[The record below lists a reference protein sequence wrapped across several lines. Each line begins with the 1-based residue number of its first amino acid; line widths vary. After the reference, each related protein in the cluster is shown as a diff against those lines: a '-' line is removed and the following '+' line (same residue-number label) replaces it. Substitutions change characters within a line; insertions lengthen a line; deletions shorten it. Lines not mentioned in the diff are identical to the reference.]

1 MTLQEALTLFHR
13 LGVDPQAL
21 SRPEF
26 SAAYHRLAWRYHPD
40 RNPNTEELMANI
52 NAAHPE
58 LLPEPAFGHQQLHL
72 SPMCKASQMTKG
84 VPQTSHRHKRAKMIL
99 GN

>member
-1 MTLQEALTLFHR
+1 MGASPEDQKMTLQEAFTFFRR

-40 RNPNTEELMANI
+40 RDPNTEELMANI
-52 NAAHPE
+52 NAARSTI
-58 LLPEPAFGHQQLHL
+58 LQTYLPG
-72 SPMCKASQMTKG
+72 
-84 VPQTSHRHKRAKMIL
+84 
-99 GN
+99 